1 MSIEAYEQKLFE
13 SELFLKL
20 KEAELEAKSTKK
32 RFSHDEVFSGLRS
45 TIHSEINSD
54 NA

>member
-13 SELFLKL
+13 SVLFLKL
-20 KEAELEAKSTKK
+20 KEAELEANSTKK
-32 RFSHDEVFSGLRS
+32 RFSHDEVFSDLRANVNS
-45 TIHSEINSD
+45 KIPSE

>member
-1 MSIEAYEQKLFE
+1 MNIEAYEQKLFE

-20 KEAELEAKSTKK
+20 KEAEIEAKSTKK
-32 RFSHDEVFSGLRS
+32 RFSHDEVFSNLRS
-45 TIHSEINSD
+45 TISSKLNSD